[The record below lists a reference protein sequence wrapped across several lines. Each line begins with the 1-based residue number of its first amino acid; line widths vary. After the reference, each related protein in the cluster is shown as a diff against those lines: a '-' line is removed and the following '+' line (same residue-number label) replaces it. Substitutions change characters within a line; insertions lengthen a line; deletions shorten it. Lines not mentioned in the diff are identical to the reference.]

1 MSEITNEN
9 EQPVVEKQEL
19 NLEKKVE
26 LHSLETKNDE
36 SDEDLEKVL
45 RKKNKLLNEAKRAK
59 QEKRELEERLKK
71 MEAQFKLQEQEKL
84 EKNQEYKTLWER
96 TQEELRAA
104 REDKLQLEH
113 NIVKGTKRKAFDREL
128 GKSLSKERYYD
139 FVTFDDIIVDA
150 DGTVNQE
157 SVRYAVN
164 MFRENYRELVP
175 TQNIPR
181 VGSEAPSN
189 DGVIRPKKTL
199 NDMTSADRSNLKR
212 NRLLNK

>member
-1 MSEITNEN
+1 MSEQTEN
-9 EQPVVEKQEL
+9 QSEIEKKEL
-19 NLEKKVE
+19 ELEKKVE
-26 LHSLETKNDE
+26 LHAMENQNN
-36 SDEDLEKVL
+36 SDDSEDLEKVL
-45 RKKNKLLNEAKRAK
+45 RKKNELLNEAKKAK

-71 MEAQFKLQEQEKL
+71 MEAQFQQQEQEKL

-96 TQEELRAA
+96 TQEELKAA
-104 REDKLQLEH
+104 REEKIRLET

-139 FVTFDDIIVDA
+139 FVMFDDIIVEA

-175 TQNIPR
+175 VQQVPR

-199 NDMTSADRSNLKR
+199 HDMNKNDRANLKR
-212 NRLLNK
+212 QRLLNK